1 MKTNPAKLLIFLLI
15 LLFGSAL
22 GSFAQEASIEQTY
35 TDFYKYPREKMVVQ
49 LNKTVFMPG
58 ESIWFQAYLIEPKT
72 GKTSNISSNIYAG
85 IFDADGKLIKHKL
98 LFAEDGIAGG
108 SFSIDN
114 TFTGHEYTLKMFT
127 RWMLNFD
134 ENLDFNQRFFVI
146 NDDLYPNPKVENY
159 IPPFEVN
166 IYTEGDS
173 GFLENTLNNLV
184 FTLTDAT
191 GKRVDIQS
199 GQVLDETRNVISE
212 INKTAVGMGRAAF
225 FIEPGKKYT
234 LQLTA
239 YNGITAEK
247 DITQVK
253 KQGLMMK
260 INNLDTAKLTLG
272 VYNNFP
278 VNTTLDSLSFEL
290 VIEKDGYIY
299 SRPLRLEAGKN
310 TVINLDKSVLT
321 TGIYRAYLIKDG
333 KILVERPFFNKA
345 GNSLLK
351 PDIKLLKSY
360 GDSLQL
366 QLATNVAEPFV
377 FSVSM
382 LPENTG
388 AMLDRHSLPEQLY
401 GRLDDAGPTETD
413 DRTLLAAID
422 LNLIQ
427 EGKSGGNWN
436 ERFGTAK
443 PLGYNF
449 EKGISFR
456 GKIKLKN
463 GKPPKDKIMVFSE
476 SMSFQQTLEPY
487 KDGNFESHHNY
498 LENGTVLKVALIDSK
513 KKLKKPELDFFEVF
527 PDVEEVLTAHTAQKI
542 DEQAQTI
549 LNDYKSEAS
558 SFPLIEGE
566 KKVTALNEV
575 EVSAVKKEKILEHK
589 PAMYS
594 EVDTKGYK
602 ITNDEIKQFQYV
614 TDYLRTKGY
623 NVSLSSDLIPVD
635 IGRPSISLS
644 SSGSNSNQSSGDQAN
659 ASQSTQVNSG
669 SSSVT
674 IGNGGVS
681 ITSKRPPFT
690 PPTIYLDG
698 AKLFDFSL
706 INRMQM
712 NIVDEVYIDYG
723 GLSSGIIA
731 GGGQGGI
738 IYIITRNDIGG
749 YSVGYNPETQATVT
763 VKNGFS
769 PPENYQPPNYTDLEN
784 PVFQKYGALDWKAF
798 LTTDNTGKLV
808 FTLDNKGMKRVRL
821 FIEGVS
827 TNGRIIS
834 WEQEIQI
841 Q

>member
-1 MKTNPAKLLIFLLI
+1 MKTKHARLPVFLLIFL
-15 LLFGSAL
+15 FGSNL
-22 GSFAQEASIEQTY
+22 NSLAQETSIEQTY
-35 TDFYKYPREKMVVQ
+35 TDFYKYPREKMLVQ

-72 GKTSNISSNIYAG
+72 GKISNISSNIYAG
-85 IFDADGKLIKHKL
+85 IFDAGGKLIKHKL
-98 LFAEDGIAGG
+98 LFAEDGIASG
-108 SFSIDN
+108 SFPVDS
-114 TFTGHEYTLKMFT
+114 TFTGNEFTLKMFT

-134 ENLDFNQRFFVI
+134 ENLDFNQRVFVI
-146 NDDLYPNPKVENY
+146 NDDLYPNPKAENFTT
-159 IPPFEVN
+159 PFEVK

-173 GFLENTLNNLV
+173 GFLENTLNNLA

-199 GQVLDETRNVISE
+199 GQVLDKTGKVLTEISE
-212 INKTAVGMGRAAF
+212 TQTGIGRTAF
-225 FIEPGKKYT
+225 FIEPDKKYT

-239 YNGITAEK
+239 YNGMTAEK
-247 DITQVK
+247 EITQVK
-253 KQGLMMK
+253 KQGVMMK
-260 INNLDTAKLTLG
+260 INNLDAAKLTLG
-272 VYNNFP
+272 VYNNFS
-278 VNTTLDSLSFEL
+278 VNTTPDSLSFEL

-333 KILVERPFFNKA
+333 KILAERPFFNKA

-351 PDIKLLKSY
+351 PNIKLLKSY

-366 QLATNVAEPFV
+366 QLTANAAESFV
-377 FSVSM
+377 FSVSL

-388 AMLDRHSLPEQLY
+388 AILDRHSLPEQLY

-422 LNLIQ
+422 LNLIT

-463 GKPPKDKIMVFSE
+463 GKPPKDKIIVFSE
-476 SMSFQQTLEPY
+476 SMSFQQTLEPD

-498 LENGTVLKVALIDSK
+498 LENGTALKVALIDDE
-513 KKLKKPELDFFEVF
+513 KKLKKPDLDFFEVF
-527 PDVEEVLTAHTAQKI
+527 PDVEEVLTDHPAQKI
-542 DEQAQTI
+542 DKQALAI
-549 LNDYKSEAS
+549 LNNYKSEAS
-558 SFPLIEGE
+558 GFPLIEEG
-566 KKVTALNEV
+566 KKVTALKEV

-589 PAMYS
+589 PILFS

-614 TDYLRTKGY
+614 TDFIQTKGY
-623 NVSLSSDLIPVD
+623 NVSLSTD
-635 IGRPSISLS
+635 IIANPISSPIKS
-644 SSGSNSNQSSGDQAN
+644 STNNPASGNTGNRDTQNNDPINAGGSGGF
-659 ASQSTQVNSG
+659 ST
-669 SSSVT
+669 SSV
-674 IGNGGVS
+674 S
-681 ITSKRPPFT
+681 IKSRRTPFA
-690 PPTIYLDG
+690 PPTIYLDDMI
-698 AKLFDFSL
+698 LTDFSF
-706 INRMQM
+706 ISRMNM
-712 NIVDEVYIDYG
+712 NIVDEIYIDYSA
-723 GLSSGIIA
+723 LSSGIRA
-731 GGGQGGI
+731 GGGLGGI
-738 IYIITRNDIGG
+738 IYIITKKDIGG
-749 YSVGYNPETQATVT
+749 YTQSYNPETQTEINI
-763 VKNGFS
+763 KNGFNPS
-769 PPENYQPPNYTDLEN
+769 ENYKSPNYTDLDS
-784 PVFQKYGALDWKAF
+784 PIFQKYGTLDWKAF
-798 LTTDNTGKLV
+798 LTTNNTGKSV
-808 FTLDNKGMKRVRL
+808 FTLDNKGLKRVRL

-827 TNGRIIS
+827 TKGRIIS
-834 WEQEIQI
+834 WEQDIQI